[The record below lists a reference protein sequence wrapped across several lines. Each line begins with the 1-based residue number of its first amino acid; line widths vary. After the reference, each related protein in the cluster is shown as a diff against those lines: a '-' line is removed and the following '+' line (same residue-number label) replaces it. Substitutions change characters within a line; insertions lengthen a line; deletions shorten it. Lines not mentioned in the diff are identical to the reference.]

1 MKLFLYVILVLI
13 LIFCFNCLIGCQNKE
28 KTEIKSESEVENR
41 HTLNLTVDMLTTE
54 KDLSCGMTLTNVTI
68 ADTAI
73 YKGRLYGFCCEHCK
87 AEFKKNPELLLV
99 NLKEE
104 DQ

>member
-1 MKLFLYVILVLI
+1 MKLFLKVCFVLT
-13 LIFCFNCLIGCQNKE
+13 LIFCYNCLIGCQNKE
-28 KTEIKSESEVENR
+28 KAEIKNESEMENF

-54 KDLSCGMTLTNVTI
+54 KDLSCGMALTNETI